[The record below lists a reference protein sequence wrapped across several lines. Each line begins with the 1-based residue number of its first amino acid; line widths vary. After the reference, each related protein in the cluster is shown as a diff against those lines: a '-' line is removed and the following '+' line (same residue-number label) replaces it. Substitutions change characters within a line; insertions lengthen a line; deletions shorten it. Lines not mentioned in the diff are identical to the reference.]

1 MAILRN
7 YGTRAPLQGS
17 LLVPKMVD
25 RANADKPAAR
35 DY

>member
-7 YGTRAPLQGS
+7 YGARAVAGI
-17 LLVPKMVD
+17 VARTKMVD